1 MLHAEPATRKWRTDE
16 FHGSEQYDSWVHLL
30 NKAFGSWDV
39 LPHRRADFFASL
51 SATTLGDLGIVQ
63 CVCDP
68 CSGTR
73 KGRQI
78 SRDDEEFLVIQLTR
92 QGREHVRLGDMDF
105 VLGPGDIMIWDST
118 KDMHFSVKD
127 PLCKVSVVL
136 PLQRLQS
143 WIPLHWQNASRKIDA
158 NSPDAILMASY
169 INALASENIC
179 YVRAH
184 GEHLSEAA
192 IALLAG
198 TVDHQRRSRE
208 SVRRAQLEQVK
219 AYILHNLADPDLSL
233 AKIAEADGISL
244 RYLHLLFQQN
254 NETAAKYLQLQ
265 RLKRCHRDLQN
276 PLMRNRKIADIAHS
290 WGFGD
295 AMNFSR
301 AFKKTFGIR
310 PSDLRAAQVPLQRS
324 RDRRGWTITRH

>member
-16 FHGSEQYDSWVHLL
+16 FHGAEQYDSWVHLL

-39 LPHRRADFFASL
+39 PAHRKSDFFASL
-51 SATTLGDLGIVQ
+51 SATTLGDLGIVK

-78 SRDDEEFLVIQLTR
+78 SRDDEEFLVIQLTH

-127 PLCKVSVVL
+127 PLYKVSVVL
-136 PLQRLQS
+136 PLHRLQS
-143 WIPLHWQNASRKIDA
+143 WMPLHWQSASRKIEA
-158 NSPDAILMASY
+158 HSPDAILMASY

-179 YVRAH
+179 SVRAH

-192 IALLAG
+192 IALLTG
-198 TVDHQRRSRE
+198 TVDPQRSSKE
-208 SVRRAQLEQVK
+208 SLRRAQLEQVK
-219 AYILHNLADPDLSL
+219 SYILRHLDDPELSL
-233 AKIAEADGISL
+233 ARIAEANNISL
-244 RYLHLLFQQN
+244 RYLHLLFQQTK
-254 NETAAKYLQLQ
+254 ETAARYLQLQ
-265 RLKRCHRDLQN
+265 RLKRCRRDLQN
-276 PLMRNRKIADIAHS
+276 PLMRSRKIADIAQS
-290 WGFGD
+290 WGIGD
-295 AMNFSR
+295 AMYFSR
-301 AFKKTFGIR
+301 AFKKTFGAR
-310 PSDLRAAQVPLQRS
+310 PSDLRTGQVRIQRS
-324 RDRRGWTITRH
+324 ESK